1 MFVFSRPCFTSAPH
15 SSSPRCVRPLPL
27 ARFSEDSFP
36 TPLTRARARSAP
48 ALPFPL
54 TIFVTIHP
62 TTRFVPI
69 QPSTRCHPSQAEL
82 TSPIPFSASYLA
94 ARLPRCL
101 FNFHSRG
108 QALFFFPLP
117 SPCASTPPSSIDE
130 GGSEGA
136 VKRRCQASDMA
147 MPSRMSCSEVMIVEM
162 TVPRVAAFSRTRVT
176 ILLQMSAPPAITS
189 WRPSGMKPSAAFTAM
204 G

>member
-1 MFVFSRPCFTSAPH
+1 MTLSTFGNGVPTARESLLCPLFNFTHLALVRSFSTPLHRSAKAFFAGILVFVSVSVYAAVFRTFFIQSLLPFLHPAVYERLSYSSK
-15 SSSPRCVRPLPL
+15 SSSP
-27 ARFSEDSFP
+27 S
-36 TPLTRARARSAP
+36 
-48 ALPFPL
+48 PFPR
-54 TIFVTIHP
+54 I
-62 TTRFVPI
+62 
-69 QPSTRCHPSQAEL
+69 
-82 TSPIPFSASYLA
+82 
-94 ARLPRCL
+94 
-101 FNFHSRG
+101 
-108 QALFFFPLP
+108 
-117 SPCASTPPSSIDE
+117 STPPSSIDE

-162 TVPRVAAFSRTRVT
+162 TVPRVAALSRTRVT